1 MGRVASLDEVKKI
14 ADAYERSMPAVNV
27 PIRDKTLLMAV
38 PNLKCLGFAVTANQ
52 REPATNAWIF
62 GFKPG
67 EIFFDVGSNN
77 GLYGLMAAVVSGCE
91 VHAFEPHF
99 ASYHTLTR
107 NIYLNKLQDRM
118 LSYPIAVSDAEGC
131 GKMFLSS
138 ITAGKSLNNYGDARP
153 SDDPIWNATIPQGS
167 VSMSLDRFSELTGI
181 VPHHIK
187 IDVDGL
193 EPEII
198 RGAKGLLANPKL
210 HSVMI
215 EIMDQMESHR
225 TIHQTMLDAGFTRF
239 VKDEA
244 GTFYFR
250 S

>member
-1 MGRVASLDEVKKI
+1 VSVTFEKVKEL
-14 ADAYERSMPAVNV
+14 AEAYERSIPAVNV
-27 PIRDKTLLMAV
+27 NVRDKTFWMVV

-52 REPATNAWIF
+52 REPATNTWVL
-62 GFKPG
+62 GFRPG

-77 GLYGLMAAVVSGCE
+77 GLYGLIAAAVAGCE

-99 ASYHTLTR
+99 ASYYVLTR
-107 NIYLNKLQDRM
+107 NIFLNKLQDRM
-118 LSYPIAVSDAEGC
+118 FSYPIAVSDAEGC

-138 ITAGKSLNNYGDARP
+138 TTAGKSLNNYGDARP
-153 SDDPIWNATIPQGS
+153 SGDPLWNATIPQGS

-187 IDVDGL
+187 VDVDGL
-193 EPEII
+193 EPQIVN
-198 RGAKGLLANPKL
+198 GAAKLLANPKL
-210 HSVMI
+210 ASVMI
-215 EIMDQMESHR
+215 ETMEQMESHR
-225 TIHQTMLDAGFTRF
+225 PIHQQMLDYGFTRF
-239 VKDEA
+239 IKDEA